1 MPSYNP
7 NKSCEEK
14 GVGLDELLPSMEAL
28 EIVPLLSVSSQSARF
43 FWQTS
48 LSIDSKSRVRFEIEL
63 FNGKDGGVI
72 FREMTSTLL
81 FPFDLDGSEG
91 GRGWFTSWK
100 VSRENQEY
108 YRFLQDVV
116 MNYPELREISP
127 DRSPGRGCKTL
138 MPLGISPPVHSQ
150 LN

>member
-28 EIVPLLSVSSQSARF
+28 EIIPLLSVSSQSARF

-91 GRGWFTSWK
+91 GREGDLHRGRCHGKTRNITGFCRMWSWIILSCVK
-100 VSRENQEY
+100 YLQTG
-108 YRFLQDVV
+108 LQDVV
-116 MNYPELREISP
+116 VRP
-127 DRSPGRGCKTL
+127 
-138 MPLGISPPVHSQ
+138 
-150 LN
+150 